1 MTEPTLHLHEEIL
14 LLALDDDKG
23 TTDMGSMWQQAAAGA
38 MVAELLLA
46 GRLAT
51 TEEKKPKLLVKDP
64 APLGDPLLDGFL
76 AEVAAR
82 DKPRK
87 GSDWVQRL
95 GQRGKLKERIAAEL
109 VRKRVLREEA
119 GKILWIF
126 NTTHYPER
134 DGRHEREVLT
144 RLRRA
149 ILGNDRDVAPRTMVL
164 VALAD
169 AAGLLQK
176 VFDKKQLKERKER
189 LKAIR
194 EGEAAGK
201 MTREAI
207 EAVQAAV
214 FVATVMPAIVATTVT
229 SSN

>member
-1 MTEPTLHLHEEIL
+1 MTEQNLFLHEEVL
-14 LLALDDDKG
+14 LLALDDEKG
-23 TTDMGSMWQQAAAGA
+23 TTEFGSTWQQGVAGA
-38 MVAELLLA
+38 VVAELLLA
-46 GRLAT
+46 GRVAPT
-51 TEEKKPKLLVKDP
+51 DEKHPRLEVRDP
-64 APLGDPLLDGFL
+64 TPLGEPLLDEIL
-76 AEVAAR
+76 AEMAAR
-82 DKPRK
+82 EKPRK

-95 GQRGKLKERIAAEL
+95 ANRGKLKERVAAGL
-109 VRKRVLREEA
+109 VQKRVLREEA

-126 NTTHYPER
+126 DTVHYPER
-134 DGRHEREVLT
+134 DGRPEREVIS

-149 ILGNDRDVAPRTMVL
+149 IVGNERDVDPRTMVL

-169 AAGLLQK
+169 AAGLLK
-176 VFDKKQLKERKER
+176 SIFGKQLLRDRKER

-214 FVATVMPAIVATTVT
+214 MVAAIMPAVFVATT
-229 SSN
+229 SST